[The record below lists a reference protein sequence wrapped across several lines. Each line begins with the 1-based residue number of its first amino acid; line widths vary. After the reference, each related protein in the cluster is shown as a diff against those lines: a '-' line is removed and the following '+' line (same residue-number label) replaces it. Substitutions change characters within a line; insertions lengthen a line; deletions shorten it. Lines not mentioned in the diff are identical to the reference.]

1 MTLRTALYCVVG
13 VLIASTLRPHFESA
27 QAERPETCLQNIASS
42 SAISRDQLAAF
53 IELRPGAQQATIQAT
68 IGQPYCLLAPKDGY
82 QREAYPLRFDGE
94 TWLIVAYSG
103 TTYNSYT
110 FTFHNGR

>member
-1 MTLRTALYCVVG
+1 MTLRTALYCVFG

-27 QAERPETCLQNIASS
+27 QASGRSACFQKIASS

-53 IELRPGAQQATIQAT
+53 IELRPGAQRATIQAT

-82 QREAYPLRFDGE
+82 QREAYPFTFDAE

-103 TTYNSYT
+103 TTYDSYT